1 MYPECSLDGNVL
13 HSHTSF
19 KNTIIY
25 WLIGDTFIIIHHF
38 SNAIQKEFKRWL
50 HHTGGLIIDVIDKI
64 RRLKKIDTPS
74 IVNKEFLIEKDGN
87 IEIYYA
93 PFDYVNSKAKI
104 AIVGI
109 TPGLQQMTQ
118 SFQAIKDGKSLKEVK
133 DLSSFKGSMRTTLIN
148 YLDELK
154 VNNILKIK
162 SCESLFNKDS
172 KYLHTTSL
180 VKYPV
185 FDKGKNYSGANILKK
200 KILLDFIEENF
211 LKELK
216 TLNKCIVVPLG
227 NTVSSTIKYLNSKYN
242 LKLSCFLEGFPHP
255 SGANAR
261 KNIQF
266 DKNKTS
272 MIKLLRKARWKNF

>member
-1 MYPECSLDGNVL
+1 MINKIKALENIS
-13 HSHTSF
+13 TS
-19 KNTIIY
+19 
-25 WLIGDTFIIIHHF
+25 
-38 SNAIQKEFKRWL
+38 
-50 HHTGGLIIDVIDKI
+50 
-64 RRLKKIDTPS
+64 S
-74 IVNKEFLIEKDGN
+74 IVNNEFLIEKDSN

-93 PFDYVNSKAKI
+93 PFDYINSKAKI

-133 DLSSFKGSMRTTLIN
+133 DLSSFKGSMRTTLIK
-148 YLDELK
+148 YMDELK
-154 VNNILKIK
+154 INKILKIK
-162 SCESLFNKDS
+162 TCESLFNIDS

-200 KILLDFIEENF
+200 KILLEFIEENF

-216 TLNKCIVVPLG
+216 ILQNSIIIPLG
-227 NTVSSTIKYLNSKYN
+227 NTVSSTIDYLNTKHQLN
-242 LKLSCFLEGFPHP
+242 LKCFLKGFPHP
-255 SGANAR
+255 SGLNVR

-266 DKNKTS
+266 KDNKKE
-272 MIKLLRKARWKNF
+272 MLKLLSN

>member
-1 MYPECSLDGNVL
+1 
-13 HSHTSF
+13 
-19 KNTIIY
+19 
-25 WLIGDTFIIIHHF
+25 
-38 SNAIQKEFKRWL
+38 
-50 HHTGGLIIDVIDKI
+50 VIDKI
-64 RRLKKIDTPS
+64 RELKKIDTSS
-74 IVNKEFLIEKDGN
+74 IVNKEFLVKKDGN

-93 PFDYVNSKAKI
+93 PFDYINSKAKI

-133 DLSSFKGSMRTTLIN
+133 DLSSFKGSMRTTLIK
-148 YLDELK
+148 YMDELK
-154 VNNILKIK
+154 INKILKIK
-162 SCESLFNKDS
+162 SSESLFNLDS

-200 KILLDFIEENF
+200 KILLEFIEDNF

-216 TLNKCIVVPLG
+216 IFQNSIIIPLG
-227 NTVSSTIKYLNSKYN
+227 NTVSSTIDYLNIKHQLN
-242 LKLSCFLEGFPHP
+242 LKCFLKGFPHP
-255 SGANAR
+255 SGLNVR

-266 DKNKTS
+266 KDNKKEMLS
-272 MIKLLRKARWKNF
+272 LLKK

>member
-1 MYPECSLDGNVL
+1 MLEKLSNMINKIKALKNI
-13 HSHTSF
+13 STS
-19 KNTIIY
+19 
-25 WLIGDTFIIIHHF
+25 
-38 SNAIQKEFKRWL
+38 
-50 HHTGGLIIDVIDKI
+50 
-64 RRLKKIDTPS
+64 S

-93 PFDYVNSKAKI
+93 PFDYINSKAKI

-133 DLSSFKGSMRTTLIN
+133 DLSSFKGSMRTTLIK
-148 YLDELK
+148 YMDELK
-154 VNNILKIK
+154 INKILKIK
-162 SCESLFNKDS
+162 SCESLFNIDS
-172 KYLHTTSL
+172 EYLHTTSL

-200 KILLDFIEENF
+200 KILLEFIEENF

-216 TLNKCIVVPLG
+216 ILQNNIIIPLG
-227 NTVSSTIKYLNSKYN
+227 NTVSSTIDYLNTKHRLN
-242 LKLSCFLEGFPHP
+242 LKCFLKGFPHP
-255 SGANAR
+255 SGLNVR

-266 DKNKTS
+266 KDNKKE
-272 MIKLLRKARWKNF
+272 MLRLLKF